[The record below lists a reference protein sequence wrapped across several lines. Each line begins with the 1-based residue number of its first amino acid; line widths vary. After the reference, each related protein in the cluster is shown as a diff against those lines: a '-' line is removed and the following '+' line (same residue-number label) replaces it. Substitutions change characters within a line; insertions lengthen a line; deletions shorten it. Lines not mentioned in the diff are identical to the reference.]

1 MYLPMCINLY
11 LTNPTP
17 SVESRPRNLQMSP
30 LRRKPD
36 ENLNCLNP
44 VSLILKQ
51 KSENNNKTV
60 Y

>member
-1 MYLPMCINLY
+1 
-11 LTNPTP
+11 
-17 SVESRPRNLQMSP
+17 MSP